1 MDFMG
6 NYSISIDN
14 VNNFIILQENPGS
27 SNLPAGHSKN
37 WWRRSFAEFRTYQKE
52 WQRVGNL
59 INDWEKKSR
68 LNINMTDNDVKKLK
82 NLAVWQYQE
91 STKLLQRL
99 ETYAHQN
106 DVPQNWRN

>member
-1 MDFMG
+1 M
-6 NYSISIDN
+6 
-14 VNNFIILQENPGS
+14 L
-27 SNLPAGHSKN
+27 
-37 WWRRSFAEFRTYQKE
+37 QKE